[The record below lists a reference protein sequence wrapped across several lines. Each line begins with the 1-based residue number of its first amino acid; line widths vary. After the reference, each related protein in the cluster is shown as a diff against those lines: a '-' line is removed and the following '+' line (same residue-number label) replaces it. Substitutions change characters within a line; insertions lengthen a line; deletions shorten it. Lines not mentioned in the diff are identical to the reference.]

1 MSLEYHFNKTFLKEL
16 SKIPEKQRIKIESFV
31 FSEVRK
37 YKTPEE
43 IPNLGKLKDSTLFS
57 STHLIFAGCMLLPKP
72 NYPHG
77 FCIFFQGKY
86 L

>member
-43 IPNLGKLKDSTLFS
+43 IPNLGKLKYSTLFQVP
-57 STHLIFAGCMLLPKP
+57 I
-72 NYPHG
+72 
-77 FCIFFQGKY
+77 
-86 L
+86 